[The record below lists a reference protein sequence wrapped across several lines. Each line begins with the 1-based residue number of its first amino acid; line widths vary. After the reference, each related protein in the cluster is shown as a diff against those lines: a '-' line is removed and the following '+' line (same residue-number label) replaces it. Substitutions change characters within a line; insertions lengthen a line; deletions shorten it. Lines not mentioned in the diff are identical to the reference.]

1 MQLAPQGPW
10 HLVEGTIAKRGI
22 GCCLAD
28 KNITKYLSMVKLR
41 WDKNGNRIGKVKFK
55 GRLMSMVSLL
65 MRLSHIA
72 NYKLQ
77 IVYILRLF
85 LKVWPWMTKI
95 FQETQK
101 STCRPKSATQK
112 SSSCNYAAPP
122 NCFVNMQR
130 LFLTSVFWAEIYLKG
145 LHCVS

>member
-10 HLVEGTIAKRGI
+10 HLVEGTITKRGL

-77 IVYILRLF
+77 IV
-85 LKVWPWMTKI
+85 
-95 FQETQK
+95 
-101 STCRPKSATQK
+101 
-112 SSSCNYAAPP
+112 
-122 NCFVNMQR
+122 
-130 LFLTSVFWAEIYLKG
+130 
-145 LHCVS
+145 